1 MVYWAVNAFPDL
13 ENYIEFWPVNDIVMM
28 RLKYTSG
35 CARQKEAEMVTGRS
49 KKRASKVS
57 TFYSESQINTKTL
70 LSTENLIIHSYVY
83 YTRNLT

>member
-1 MVYWAVNAFPDL
+1 
-13 ENYIEFWPVNDIVMM
+13 MM

-35 CARQKEAEMVTGRS
+35 RARQKEAEMVTGRS

-57 TFYSESQINTKTL
+57 IFYSESQINTQTL

>member
-1 MVYWAVNAFPDL
+1 
-13 ENYIEFWPVNDIVMM
+13 MM

-35 CARQKEAEMVTGRS
+35 RAMQKEAEMVTGRS

-57 TFYSESQINTKTL
+57 IFYFKSQINTKTL
-70 LSTENLIIHSYVY
+70 LFTENLIIHSYVY